1 MLSDTRP
8 HISPIH
14 RMAQLAHEL
23 LGCRI
28 AAGDYVMDATMGNGH
43 DTLFLWKK
51 VEPGGKVVAFDIQ
64 PKAIA
69 STKNLLKSNGW
80 NENSPCVELVLDSHC
95 QFAHYIERP
104 LKAVMFN
111 LGYLPGADR
120 HISTSWTEVKNVM
133 EQLVNTYLE
142 VGGYISIISYSG
154 HDEGQTEQQ
163 QLLEFVRKLPSKYW
177 SVLEISRSNA
187 DISAPKLILIE
198 RKE

>member
-1 MLSDTRP
+1 MLIDTRP
-8 HISPIH
+8 QISPIH

-28 AAGDYVMDATMGNGH
+28 AAGDYVMDATMSNGH

-64 PKAIA
+64 SKAID

-80 NENSPCVELVLDSHC
+80 HESSPCVQLVLDSHG
-95 QFAHYIERP
+95 QFTYYVDRP

-120 HISTSWTEVKNVM
+120 HISTSWPEVKNVM
-133 EQLVNTYLE
+133 DQLVNNYLE

-154 HDEGQTEQQ
+154 HDEGKEEQQ
-163 QLLEFVRKLPSKYW
+163 QLLDYVRKLPSKSW
-177 SVLEISRSNA
+177 AVLEILRSNT
-187 DISAPKLILIE
+187 DITAPKLILIE
-198 RKE
+198 KKV